1 MFNFF
6 KKSMNKIIKLFFVGS
21 DFYHFNASRKLF
33 LDNNY
38 EIEFYNA
45 AKHSKTDSI
54 NFDLILFDL
63 NTTVN
68 IDDFFNSTNIVS
80 QTPIIFLYTND
91 TSEKEIYKVRNISS
105 YGYLTI
111 DISDFVFDITVNKA
125 IEQAHQKQTENKISN
140 KFKGLNSIYELLLQI
155 STLYLEKSLID
166 DYDKVQESLELIGLF
181 VNADRSYIFL
191 YDWDNE
197 TCSNTHEW
205 CNTGISAEIENLQ
218 SIPNNLIPDW
228 VNTHKKGE
236 RLIIE
241 NVQALDDDN
250 ELKKILAPQSIVSLI
265 TVPIFN
271 EDICYGFVGF
281 DYVYH
286 YSDISEKEYEVLT
299 MYSKI
304 LNSLETR
311 KRYEKEL
318 INTNNELETKVKLS
332 AEELLKKEIKHS
344 LALQQHIIDLEEIL
358 FTLSHK
364 FRHSV
369 ANIIGLSNL
378 LNITTNSVD
387 EVYEIVG
394 YIKESTE
401 TLDSFTHELTNLANE
416 RKNNKIL

>member
-1 MFNFF
+1 
-6 KKSMNKIIKLFFVGS
+6 MNKNFKLFFVGS
-21 DFYHFNASRKLF
+21 DFYHFNTARKLF
-33 LDNNY
+33 LGNNY
-38 EIEFYNA
+38 EIEFYNLTE
-45 AKHSKTDSI
+45 HSKPEI
-54 NFDLILFDL
+54 QNYDLVLFDL
-63 NTTVN
+63 NSPIN
-68 IDDFFNSTNIVS
+68 IDAFFSTTDIVN
-80 QTPIIFLYTND
+80 QAHIIFIYSKD
-91 TSEKEIYKVRNISS
+91 TPEKELQKVKSIKS
-105 YGYLTI
+105 YGYLPI
-111 DISDFVFDITVNKA
+111 DVSDFVFDITVNKA
-125 IEQAHQKQTENKISN
+125 IEQSNQKQTEIKISN
-140 KFKGLNSIYELLLQI
+140 KLKGLNSIYELLLQI
-155 STLYLEKSLID
+155 STLYLGKSHID
-166 DYDKVQESLELIGLF
+166 DTGKVQKSLELIGLF
-181 VNADRSYIFL
+181 VNADRSYIFI

-205 CNTGISAEIENLQ
+205 CNSGISSEIENLQ
-218 SIPNNLIPDW
+218 NIPTNLIPDW

-236 RLIIE
+236 PLIIE
-241 NVQALDDDN
+241 NVQALDDES
-250 ELKKILAPQSIVSLI
+250 ELKKILAPQSIRSLI

-271 EDICYGFVGF
+271 DEKCNGFVGF

-369 ANIIGLSNL
+369 AKIMGLSDL
-378 LNITTNSVD
+378 LDVTTNSID
-387 EVYEIVG
+387 EVYEIVSF
-394 YIKESTE
+394 IKKSTE
-401 TLDSFTHELTNLANE
+401 TLDSFTYELTQLAHE

>member
-1 MFNFF
+1 
-6 KKSMNKIIKLFFVGS
+6 MNKIIKLFFVGS

-318 INTNNELETKVKLS
+318 IDRN
-332 AEELLKKEIKHS
+332 KH
-344 LALQQHIIDLEEIL
+344 
-358 FTLSHK
+358 
-364 FRHSV
+364 
-369 ANIIGLSNL
+369 GLTFWN
-378 LNITTNSVD
+378 
-387 EVYEIVG
+387 
-394 YIKESTE
+394 KPRW
-401 TLDSFTHELTNLANE
+401 TNL
-416 RKNNKIL
+416 